1 MIETKKKKWETPE
14 LKKLSVIDKKVN
26 IKGKLYSLK
35 EIVDYE
41 VLNKP
46 HISHPDSPKK
56 TTLICNKCGHPV

>member
-26 IKGKLYSLK
+26 IKGKFYSLK
-35 EIVDYE
+35 EIVDHE

-46 HISHPDSPKK
+46 HISHPDSPQK
-56 TTLICNKCGHPV
+56 TTYIFNKRTRPV